1 LGADLGADLRAE
13 PAESPPSRWPE
24 SGRLGLLIGLSP
36 LMVLSAAWRPLIS
49 LSSSVSEAPLSR
61 FEGAWASGALI
72 SELSLSSQAWR
83 LWSAPLAHAS
93 WAHLSSNLIMTLITA
108 LVAQAALGWRG
119 YRRGLRSG
127 LLIYQS
133 ALLCFALRASS
144 EGGWSLGLSGGVL
157 ALMGLVAAHL
167 QRDQHPLRWLW
178 AALCLYCLSPR
189 GGGYDLLVHLLG
201 LGLGVT
207 WGLIERWALLEPW
220 RQSSRAYVVS
230 LWALVATHLM
240 VLTWGWSALRAPGEL
255 WSSWRAYPQ
264 VAELAGPALGN
275 GLCFMGPLSAERAQ
289 APPWSEPELPRS
301 TLDLSPQLSLELIH
315 VSAEASAA
323 LVRSDR
329 STQPQEGLICLSP
342 LQRWPREGERR
353 RWLLNMLTQLESA
366 RAHIKP

>member
-1 LGADLGADLRAE
+1 
-13 PAESPPSRWPE
+13 
-24 SGRLGLLIGLSP
+24 
-36 LMVLSAAWRPLIS
+36 MVLSAAWRPLIS
-49 LSSSVSEAPLSR
+49 LSSSVSEAPMSR

-119 YRRGLRSG
+119 SGRGLRSA

-157 ALMGLVAAHL
+157 ALMGLVATHL
-167 QRDQHPLRWLW
+167 LRAQHPLRWLW
-178 AALCLYCLSPR
+178 AALCLYSLSPR

-207 WGLIERWALLEPW
+207 WGLIGGWAPLRRWRSGRSAHL
-220 RQSSRAYVVS
+220 S
-230 LWALVATHLM
+230 LWLLLITHLM
-240 VLTWGWSALRAPGEL
+240 ALTWGWSALRAPSEL
-255 WSSWRAYPQ
+255 WSSWRAYPHI
-264 VAELAGPALGN
+264 AELAGPALGN
-275 GLCFMGPLSAERAQ
+275 GLCFIGPLSAERAQ

-301 TLDLSPQLSLELIH
+301 TLDLGPQLSLELIH
-315 VSAEASAA
+315 VSPEASAA
-323 LVRSDR
+323 LVRSGR
-329 STQPQEGLICLSP
+329 PTQPQEGLVCLSP

-353 RWLLNMLTQLESA
+353 RWLLDMLTQLESA
-366 RAHIKP
+366 RAHIRP